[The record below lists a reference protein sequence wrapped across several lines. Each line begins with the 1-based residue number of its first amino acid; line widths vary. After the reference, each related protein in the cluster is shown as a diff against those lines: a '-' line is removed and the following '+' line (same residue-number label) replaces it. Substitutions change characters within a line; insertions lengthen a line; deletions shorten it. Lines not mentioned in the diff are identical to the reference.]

1 MVITQILGIGAQAP
15 SENTP
20 LGRKAERRL
29 VVGAPPEPDWKALA
43 SAEAALLEN
52 PVLDRF
58 EQYRMAVRQLLR
70 EGLKRRRSLRETYRS
85 PRGRFQVM
93 VAVAGVDQ
101 ELEALRQLLLQ
112 GSPAMALMERFDA
125 IRGLLL
131 DVWM

>member
-1 MVITQILGIGAQAP
+1 M
-15 SENTP
+15 
-20 LGRKAERRL
+20 
-29 VVGAPPEPDWKALA
+29 GAPPEPDWKALA